1 MWATDKQT
9 RVDGCEYV
17 FSWHPRLKNR
27 TPLVYLQKYD
37 AQQDP
42 WPKQATNIRLI
53 GNAPR
58 AQELHH
64 PMTQSNCQAW
74 LASQTRRKCLDISR
88 AFFGCWGGHH
98 RVHVMEDQLPDA
110 RYDTSLL
117 PLRYAAFAQARDTQY
132 GSATAHFFDD
142 VFSVHALSIDSS
154 KRKEKKYLNLCLVF
168 SCFNVGYGYL
178 LDSPQKPA
186 TPD

>member
-1 MWATDKQT
+1 M
-9 RVDGCEYV
+9 
-17 FSWHPRLKNR
+17 FSWHPRLKNHA
-27 TPLVYLQKYD
+27 PLMCLQKCS

-42 WPKQATNIRLI
+42 WPKQAKCIRLI

-58 AQELHH
+58 AQELRY
-64 PMTQSNCQAW
+64 PITQPICQVW
-74 LASQTRRKCLDISR
+74 LASHTRLKCLDISR

-110 RYDTSLL
+110 RYDTGLL

-132 GSATAHFFDD
+132 GSTTAHFFDD
-142 VFSVHALSIDSS
+142 VFSVHALSIDNS